1 MHTFA
6 GGAESGYR
14 FTLLGWEQRFEIL
27 GCAKESARSGAGMA
41 AAE

>member
-6 GGAESGYR
+6 GEAESGSR

-27 GCAKESARSGAGMA
+27 GCAEQST
-41 AAE
+41 